1 MSVIIA
7 VLGVVGGG
15 RGAGPACRWQEE
27 RRARTL
33 RGGRE
38 AGPTSTRLLTLARA
52 ATVAA
57 VASALKDS
65 VDVSVVEELARR
77 FAAVDDSFDTS
88 GFSTRTVPQ
97 LAGRELK
104 ARIDLIAGE
113 LWRALGDRD
122 PAESL
127 ACLVDVARAEPPID
141 GWAAWPLAAVVE
153 LFGLSRPAEALDAME
168 HVTQRMSCEFAVRPF
183 LRDHYDATYARL
195 LAFTE
200 HPDERVRR
208 LPSEGTRPRLP
219 WAMKVQRLLD
229 DPLPGLALLHRLRHD
244 PSETVRR
251 SVANHLN
258 DVSRAHPDLVVD
270 TLSDWMDEPE
280 TDRRMV
286 SHALR
291 TLVKNGHAGALG
303 VLGMTTDASVAVERF
318 EVSPAVV
325 VMDTH
330 LVLMADVVSTAART
344 QRLVVD
350 FVIHHVNASG
360 ATSPKVFKWANI
372 DLEPGERC
380 TLTKRRLIRQASTRT
395 YRAGTHRVDLQVAGR
410 ILASTSFD
418 ILL

>member
-1 MSVIIA
+1 M
-7 VLGVVGGG
+7 
-15 RGAGPACRWQEE
+15 
-27 RRARTL
+27 
-33 RGGRE
+33 
-38 AGPTSTRLLTLARA
+38 
-52 ATVAA
+52 AT
-57 VASALKDS
+57 ALKDS
-65 VDVSVVEELARR
+65 VDASVVGELARR
-77 FAAVDDSFDTS
+77 FAAVDAAFDAV
-88 GFSTRTVPQ
+88 GFTARTVPQ
-97 LAGRELK
+97 LGALELK

-122 PAESL
+122 AAESL
-127 ACLVDVARAEPPID
+127 ACLVEVARAEPPVD

-153 LFGLSRPAEALDAME
+153 LFGTSRPAEALDAME

-183 LRDHYDATYARL
+183 LRDHYDDTYARL
-195 LAFTE
+195 LSFTA

-229 DPLPGLALLHRLRHD
+229 DPHPGLALLHRLRHD

-258 DVSRAHPDLVVD
+258 DVSRAHPQLVVD
-270 TLSDWMDEPE
+270 TLSGWMDEPE

-291 TLVKNGHAGALG
+291 TLVKNGHPGALG
-303 VLGMTTDASVAVERF
+303 VLGMTTDASVSVERF
-318 EVSPAVV
+318 DVSPAVV
-325 VMDTH
+325 AMDTH
-330 LVLMADVVSTAART
+330 LVLMAELVSTATQT

-372 DLEPGERC
+372 DLAPGQRC
-380 TLTKRRLIRQASTRT
+380 TLSKRRLIRQASTRT
-395 YRAGTHRVDLQVAGR
+395 YRAGTHRVDLQVAGQ
-410 ILASTSFD
+410 ILASSAFD
-418 ILL
+418 IHL